1 MNIFIILICIITLHS
16 CTKNKEYLGK
26 EPTFQG
32 QTLTVSQLLNRNLK
46 QTHVR
51 ITGKVTNVC
60 KTEGCWFIL
69 QDKSLS
75 IRCVFENP
83 SINMDQ
89 VNMHKT
95 MSFEGSLIDQIIDEE
110 TAEEYAKQEGRDVH
124 VSGKQ
129 RISVFVISTI
139 LLEE

>member
-1 MNIFIILICIITLHS
+1 
-16 CTKNKEYLGK
+16 
-26 EPTFQG
+26 
-32 QTLTVSQLLNRNLK
+32 
-46 QTHVR
+46 
-51 ITGKVTNVC
+51 
-60 KTEGCWFIL
+60 
-69 QDKSLS
+69 
-75 IRCVFENP
+75 
-83 SINMDQ
+83 MDP

-110 TAEEYAKQEGRDVH
+110 TAKEYAKQEGRDVH